1 MNTSKL
7 DATYKRFRWQI
18 ILATFLTYTVMYISR
33 KAFAAA
39 APLLMEDLGMTVV
52 QFGAASSIYYIVYG
66 LSKFSS
72 GLVADRINPRAFL
85 GSVLI
90 LVAIINVGI
99 GMTENVTMLLA
110 LYCLTAVVQG
120 CGFPPIAKS
129 ISQWY
134 SKSERG
140 GWYSIWNTS
149 HNLGGALAP
158 LIASAVIAA
167 TGNWRYAFYVPA
179 AITALQAI
187 VCFWLMR
194 NKPETYGLPNVGE
207 WKGDEKQIAI
217 NKRSEAGL
225 TMWVMFKRYILTN
238 PIIWL
243 AISGDLCIY
252 IIRTVT
258 NDWVSIYFVK
268 ELGWDLVKSN
278 SLVAW
283 FEAGGI
289 IGGLTSGI
297 ISDKLFGADRWKTI
311 LIYSF
316 VLIAGMVGVVLTIN
330 LSYLLVSACFFII
343 GAGIYAPQMLF
354 ALGIIEAS
362 HADGAGA
369 ATGLKGGITYI
380 GAALA
385 GAPIAMIE
393 SAYSWNGV
401 FMILGCIAVT
411 LIVLTCSI
419 IRLDKRKS
427 QSNVAGF
434 DNNVASSETA

>member
-1 MNTSKL
+1 MSNNKL
-7 DATYKRFRWQI
+7 DATYKRLRWQI
-18 ILATFLTYTVMYISR
+18 IITTFLTYTVMYISR

-39 APLLMEDLGMTVV
+39 APLLMTDLGMTTV
-52 QFGAASSIYYIVYG
+52 QFGLASSIYYILYG
-66 LSKFSS
+66 VSKFSS
-72 GLVADRINPRAFL
+72 GLLADKINPRLFL
-85 GSVLI
+85 APVLVVI
-90 LVAIINVGI
+90 AIINVGI
-99 GMTENVTMLLA
+99 GMTNSVNMLLA

-120 CGFPPIAKS
+120 CGFPPIAKA

-140 GWYSIWNTS
+140 GWYSLWNTS
-149 HNLGGALAP
+149 HNVGGALAP
-158 LIASAVIAA
+158 LIASGVIAY

-179 AITALQAI
+179 AITAVQAVI
-187 VCFWLMR
+187 AAILMR
-194 NKPETYGLPNVGE
+194 GKPENYGLPNVGE
-207 WKGDEKQIAI
+207 WSNDTKQLEI

-225 TMWVMFKRYILTN
+225 SMWVMFKRYILTN

-243 AISGDLCIY
+243 AIGGDLCIY
-252 IIRTVT
+252 VIRTVT
-258 NDWVSIYFVK
+258 NDWVSVYFVK

-289 IGGLTSGI
+289 LGGLTSGI
-297 ISDKLFGADRWKTI
+297 ISDKFFGADRWKTI

-316 VLIAGMVGVVLTIN
+316 VLIAGMVGVVFTIHID
-330 LSYLLVSACFFII
+330 YMLVALCFFII

-369 ATGLKGGITYI
+369 ATGLKGGVTYI

-393 SAYSWNGV
+393 TAYSWSGV
-401 FMILGCIAVT
+401 FTLLAAIAVT
-411 LIVLTCSI
+411 LVVLTCVI
-419 IRLDKRKS
+419 IRVDSKRLPM
-427 QSNVAGF
+427 
-434 DNNVASSETA
+434 

>member
-1 MNTSKL
+1 MSNNKL
-7 DATYKRFRWQI
+7 DATYKRLRWQI
-18 ILATFLTYTVMYISR
+18 IITTFLTYTVMYISR

-39 APLLMEDLGMTVV
+39 APLLMTDLGMTTV
-52 QFGAASSIYYIVYG
+52 QFGLASSIYYILYG
-66 LSKFSS
+66 VSKFSS
-72 GLVADRINPRAFL
+72 GLLADKINPRLFL
-85 GSVLI
+85 APVLVVI
-90 LVAIINVGI
+90 AIINVGI
-99 GMTENVTMLLA
+99 GMTNSVNMLLA

-120 CGFPPIAKS
+120 CGFSPIAKA

-140 GWYSIWNTS
+140 GWYSLWNTS
-149 HNLGGALAP
+149 HNVGGALAP
-158 LIASAVIAA
+158 LIASGVIAY

-179 AITALQAI
+179 AITAVQAVI
-187 VCFWLMR
+187 AAILMR
-194 NKPETYGLPNVGE
+194 GKPENYGLPNVGE
-207 WKGDEKQIAI
+207 WRNDTKQLEI

-225 TMWVMFKRYILTN
+225 SMWVMFKRYILTN

-243 AISGDLCIY
+243 AIGGDLCIY
-252 IIRTVT
+252 VIRTVT
-258 NDWVSIYFVK
+258 NDWVSVYFVK

-289 IGGLTSGI
+289 LGGLTSGI
-297 ISDKLFGADRWKTI
+297 ISDKFFGADRWKTI

-316 VLIAGMVGVVLTIN
+316 VLIAGMVGVVFTIHID
-330 LSYLLVSACFFII
+330 YMLVALCFFII

-369 ATGLKGGITYI
+369 ATGLKGGVTYI

-393 SAYSWNGV
+393 TAYSWSGV
-401 FMILGCIAVT
+401 FTLLGAIAVT
-411 LIVLTCSI
+411 LVVLTCVI
-419 IRLDKRKS
+419 IRVDSKRLPM
-427 QSNVAGF
+427 
-434 DNNVASSETA
+434 

>member
-1 MNTSKL
+1 MKNAKL
-7 DATYKRFRWQI
+7 DATYKKLRWQI
-18 ILATFLTYTVMYISR
+18 ILTTFLTYTVMYISR

-72 GLVADRINPRAFL
+72 GLVADRINPRTFL
-85 GSVLI
+85 GSVLV

-99 GMTENVTMLLA
+99 GMTESVTMLLSF
-110 LYCLTAVVQG
+110 YCLTAVVQG

-158 LIASAVIAA
+158 LIASAVIAS

-179 AITALQAI
+179 AITAVQALI
-187 VCFWLMR
+187 CFWLMR
-194 NKPETYGLPNVGE
+194 GKPENYGLQNVGE
-207 WKGDEKQIAI
+207 WKGDAKQIEI
-217 NKRSEAGL
+217 NNRSEAGL
-225 TMWVMFKRYILTN
+225 SMWVMFKRYILTN
-238 PIIWL
+238 PIIWM

-258 NDWVSIYFVK
+258 NDWVSVYFVK

-316 VLIAGMVGVVLTIN
+316 VLIAGMAGVALTVN
-330 LSYLLVSACFFII
+330 LSYIMVSGCFFVI

-369 ATGLKGGITYI
+369 ATGLKGGVTYI
-380 GAALA
+380 GAAMA

-393 SAYSWNGV
+393 AAYSWNGV
-401 FMILGCIAVT
+401 FIILGCIAVT
-411 LIVLTCSI
+411 LIILTCAI
-419 IRLDKRKS
+419 IRLDRKPHKQLNIEDKGLTS
-427 QSNVAGF
+427 
-434 DNNVASSETA
+434 

>member
-1 MNTSKL
+1 MSNNKL
-7 DATYKRFRWQI
+7 DATYKRLRWQI
-18 ILATFLTYTVMYISR
+18 IITTFLTYTVMYISR

-39 APLLMEDLGMTVV
+39 APLLMTDLGMTTV
-52 QFGAASSIYYIVYG
+52 QFGLASSIYYILYG
-66 LSKFSS
+66 VSKFSS
-72 GLVADRINPRAFL
+72 GLLADKINPRLFL
-85 GSVLI
+85 APVLVVI
-90 LVAIINVGI
+90 AIINVGI
-99 GMTENVTMLLA
+99 GMTNSVNMLLA

-120 CGFPPIAKS
+120 CGFPPIAKA

-140 GWYSIWNTS
+140 GWYSLWNTS
-149 HNLGGALAP
+149 HNVGGALAP
-158 LIASAVIAA
+158 LIASGVIAY

-179 AITALQAI
+179 AITAVQAVI
-187 VCFWLMR
+187 AAILMR
-194 NKPETYGLPNVGE
+194 GKPENYGLPNVGE
-207 WKGDEKQIAI
+207 WRNDTKQLEI

-225 TMWVMFKRYILTN
+225 SMWVMFKRYILTN

-243 AISGDLCIY
+243 AIGGDLCIY
-252 IIRTVT
+252 VIRTVT
-258 NDWVSIYFVK
+258 NDWVSVYFVK

-289 IGGLTSGI
+289 LGGLTSGI
-297 ISDKLFGADRWKTI
+297 ISDKFFGADRWKTI

-316 VLIAGMVGVVLTIN
+316 VLIAGMVGVVFTIHID
-330 LSYLLVSACFFII
+330 YMLVALCFFII

-369 ATGLKGGITYI
+369 ATGLKGGVTYI

-393 SAYSWNGV
+393 TAYSWSGV
-401 FMILGCIAVT
+401 FTLLAVIAVT
-411 LIVLTCSI
+411 LVVLTCVI
-419 IRLDKRKS
+419 IRVDSKRLPM
-427 QSNVAGF
+427 
-434 DNNVASSETA
+434 